1 MFREDNVEQAI
12 IEQLKELG
20 YEYQYAPDIERD
32 YKEAILKDVFYESLY
47 KINKGITEDIAD
59 EVYRKIRNFH
69 AVDLVE
75 ANYEFYHMLYA
86 GVEVPIEGD
95 KTFVAK
101 LIDRENIEHNL
112 FQVLNQYTVIEYK
125 EKRPD
130 VVVFING
137 IPLIVFEL
145 KNAINEDTTIENA
158 YNQIKNYQ
166 EDIKSLFYYN
176 AFSVISDGINARI
189 GTITADFNRFMT
201 WKSKDGEKP
210 EDNINQIDVLLN
222 GVFRKDRLIDIITN
236 FILFQNKEKGR
247 IKILAGYHQYFAVD
261 KSIKSTLKA
270 LDEHTGKAG
279 VVWHTQGSGKSFAM
293 VFYTGKIS
301 KIQSLN
307 NPTIVVLTDRNDL
320 DNQLYETFAN
330 TNREILP
337 QKTQH
342 AASRKKLKELLSV
355 NAGGIIFTTIQ
366 KFEEGDDIISDR
378 ENIIFIVDE
387 AHRSQY
393 STEKKFNRKTGEFQT
408 GYAKKMRDSLPK
420 ATFIAFTG
428 TPIEYADKNT
438 RILFGDYID
447 VYDMTQAVLDNA
459 TVPIYYENRVAK
471 LKLDENVLKEIDD
484 EYKYIIE
491 NDEADVETVTKSKEE
506 LAKLETVIGAQDRL
520 EMLSKD
526 IIEHYEQRED
536 ILNGKAMIVCMTRKI
551 AIDLYKEIIEKRP
564 EWKDKIKVVL
574 TDNND
579 DPTNWHEIVGNK
591 KYRDDLATEFK
602 DEKSK
607 LKIVIV
613 VDMWLTGF
621 DVPDLATMYID
632 KPMRGHNLMQA
643 IARVNRVYKDKEA
656 GLIVD
661 YIGIGADLRNALNEY
676 TNRDRDKVPDITAAY
691 VIVREKL
698 EVMRDFFYGFDYQGF
713 FSSSNQLRL
722 RTLADGINYVLSKD
736 EDEKKDFIAEATAL
750 SQAETLA
757 RSILDEQTKLEV
769 EFFKGVKV
777 GVNKITGK
785 GHLTTTEVNQRI
797 LNVLEQA
804 IQEDGIIDIFKAAD
818 RSNPEI
824 SILSEEYLE
833 SIKKSKNKNI
843 AAELLK
849 RLIDGNIRVF
859 KRTNL
864 VKAELFSQKMT
875 EIMKKYNNRLI
886 TSAEVIEELL
896 NLSKEVVD
904 AKNEGKE
911 KGLTD
916 DEYAFYDALV
926 KDPNVLKEMQ
936 DEVLIQLAHELT
948 ETVRKNR
955 TVDWDK
961 KESARAFMRRE
972 IKRLLRK
979 YHYPPTKA
987 DEAVQTVV
995 LQAELMGENIEVSK
1009 KRDDDTQTEHIN
1021 VKTTGF
1027 RNEEELYNLVNNN
1040 AEILKVAEEE
1050 EKYDPFESNKGK
1062 FKTES
1067 GRNIY
1072 YYGEEFGEM
1081 PVVNKK
1087 YEGINTLN
1095 DLFGILLKAWS
1106 KESAYPSA
1114 QEDPEYNKVNDP
1126 TYGQCAITATIVHD
1140 LFGGTIHRIRVN
1152 GGGTHYFNKING
1164 HYIDLTRDQF
1174 DIYNIPIN
1182 YEPNE
1187 TIDREYCNKNQD
1199 TLKRYNKLIENL
1211 ARIINL

>member
-1 MFREDNVEQAI
+1 MFKESNVEEAI
-12 IEQLKELG
+12 IEQLQELG
-20 YEYQYAPDIERD
+20 YGYQYGPDIERD
-32 YKEAILKDVFYESLY
+32 YKEPILKDMFYDSLY
-47 KINKGITEDIAD
+47 KINKDITKDIAD
-59 EVYRKIRNFH
+59 EVYRKVRNFRN
-69 AVDLVE
+69 VDLVE

-95 KTFVAK
+95 RTFVAR
-101 LIDRENIEHNL
+101 LIDRNNIENNV
-112 FQVLNQYTVIEYK
+112 FQVINQYTVIEYK

-166 EDIKSLFYYN
+166 EDIRNLFYYN
-176 AFSVISDGINARI
+176 AFSVISDGINAGI

-210 EDNINQIDVLLN
+210 EENINQIDVLLN
-222 GVFRKDRLIDIITN
+222 GVFRKNRLIDIISN
-236 FILFQNKEKGR
+236 FILFQNKEEGR
-247 IKILAGYHQYFAVD
+247 IKILAGYHQYFAVE

-270 LDEHTGKAG
+270 IEEHSGKAG

-293 VFYTGKIS
+293 VFYTGKML
-301 KIQSLN
+301 KIPNLN

-320 DNQLYETFAN
+320 DNQLYSTFAN

-337 QKTQH
+337 QEATQ
-342 AASRKKLKELLSV
+342 ALNRKNLKELLKV

-366 KFEEGDDIISDR
+366 KFEEGEDVISERD
-378 ENIIFIVDE
+378 NIIFIVDE

-393 STEKKFNRKTGEFQT
+393 SLEKKLNRKTGEFQV
-408 GYAKKMRDSLPK
+408 GYAKKMRDSLPN

-447 VYDMTQAVLDNA
+447 IYDMTQAVLDNA

-471 LKLDENVLKEIDD
+471 LKLDEEVLKEIDD
-484 EYKYIIE
+484 EYNYIVE
-491 NDEADVETVTKSKEE
+491 NDEADAETVNKSKEE
-506 LAKLETVIGAQDRL
+506 LAKLETVIGSQDRL
-520 EMLSKD
+520 DMLSKD
-526 IIEHYEQRED
+526 IIEHYEQRAD

-551 AIDLYKEIIEKRP
+551 AINLYKKILNKRP
-564 EWKDKIKVVL
+564 DWNNKIKVVL
-574 TDNND
+574 TDNNN
-579 DPTNWHEIVGNK
+579 DPTEWHEIVGNK
-591 KYRDDLATEFK
+591 KYRDDLAIEFK
-602 DEKSK
+602 NEDSE

-691 VIVREKL
+691 VIVKEKL
-698 EVMRDFFYGFDYQGF
+698 EIMRDFFYGFNYEPF

-722 RTLADGINYVLSKD
+722 KTLADGINYVLEKD
-736 EDEKKDFIAEATAL
+736 EEERKDFITEATAL

-757 RSILDEQTKLEV
+757 RTILDDQTKLEI

-777 GVNKITGK
+777 GINKITGT

-797 LNVLEQA
+797 LGVLEQA
-804 IQEDGIIDIFKAAD
+804 IQEDGIIDIFKAAEK
-818 RSNPEI
+818 SNPEI

-833 SIKKSKNKNI
+833 GIKKSKNKNI
-843 AAELLK
+843 AAALLK
-849 RLIDGNIRVF
+849 RLIDGNIKIF

-864 VKAELFSQKMT
+864 VKSELFSQKMA

-896 NLSKEVVD
+896 NLSKELVE

-911 KGLTD
+911 KGLTV

-926 KDPNVLKEMQ
+926 KDPNVLKEMK

-995 LQAELMGENIEVSK
+995 MQAELMGENYDIKSSENK
-1009 KRDDDTQTEHIN
+1009 NAN
-1021 VKTTGF
+1021 VKSSIQ
-1027 RNEEELYNLVNNN
+1027 YSVNNSEN
-1040 AEILKVAEEE
+1040 LGMVAEES
-1050 EKYDPFESNKGK
+1050 EKY
-1062 FKTES
+1062 
-1067 GRNIY
+1067 
-1072 YYGEEFGEM
+1072 
-1081 PVVNKK
+1081 K
-1087 YEGINTLN
+1087 YE
-1095 DLFGILLKAWS
+1095 
-1106 KESAYPSA
+1106 
-1114 QEDPEYNKVNDP
+1114 
-1126 TYGQCAITATIVHD
+1126 
-1140 LFGGTIHRIRVN
+1140 
-1152 GGGTHYFNKING
+1152 
-1164 HYIDLTRDQF
+1164 
-1174 DIYNIPIN
+1174 
-1182 YEPNE
+1182 
-1187 TIDREYCNKNQD
+1187 
-1199 TLKRYNKLIENL
+1199 
-1211 ARIINL
+1211 

>member
-101 LIDRENIEHNL
+101 LIDRENIENNL

-366 KFEEGDDIISDR
+366 KFEEDDDIISDR

-484 EYKYIIE
+484 EYNYIIE

-574 TDNND
+574 TDNNN
-579 DPTNWHEIVGNK
+579 DPTDWHEIVGNK

-757 RSILDEQTKLEV
+757 RSILDEQTKIEV
-769 EFFKGVKV
+769 EFFKGIKV

-818 RSNPEI
+818 RSNPKI

-864 VKAELFSQKMT
+864 VKAELFSQKMA

-1009 KRDDDTQTEHIN
+1009 KRDDDTQIEHTYI
-1021 VKTTGF
+1021 KTTGF
-1027 RNEEELYNLVNNN
+1027 RNEEELYNLANNN
-1040 AEILKVAEEE
+1040 ELLQVAEEE

-1081 PVVNKK
+1081 PVVNKI

-1095 DLFGILLKAWS
+1095 DLFGVLLKAWT

-1114 QEDPEYNKVNDP
+1114 QKDPEYNKSNDP
-1126 TYGQCAITATIVHD
+1126 TYGQCAITATLVYD
-1140 LFGGTIHRIRVN
+1140 MFGGTIHKIKVN

-1174 DIYNIPIN
+1174 DLYNIPVN

-1187 TIDREYCNKNQD
+1187 TIDREYCGKNAD
-1199 TLKRYNKLIENL
+1199 TLKRFELLKENIEKV
-1211 ARIINL
+1211 IK

>member
-1 MFREDNVEQAI
+1 MFKESNVEEAI
-12 IEQLKELG
+12 IEQLQELG
-20 YEYQYAPDIERD
+20 YEYQYGPEIERD
-32 YKEAILKDVFYESLY
+32 YKEPILKDVFYDSLY
-47 KINKGITEDIAD
+47 KINKDITEDIAD
-59 EVYRKIRNFH
+59 EVYRKVRNFRN
-69 AVDLVE
+69 VDLVE
-75 ANYEFYHMLYA
+75 ANYEFYHMLYS
-86 GVEVPIEGD
+86 GIEVPIEGD
-95 KTFVAK
+95 RTFVAR
-101 LIDRENIEHNL
+101 LIDRKNIENNL
-112 FQVLNQYTVIEYK
+112 FQVINQYTVIEYK

-166 EDIKSLFYYN
+166 EDIRNLFYYN

-210 EDNINQIDVLLN
+210 EENINQIDVLLN
-222 GVFRKDRLIDIITN
+222 GVFRKDRLIDIISN
-236 FILFQNKEKGR
+236 FILFQNKEEGR
-247 IKILAGYHQYFAVD
+247 IKILAGYHQYFAVE

-270 LDEHTGKAG
+270 IEEHSGKAG

-293 VFYTGKIS
+293 VFYTGKML
-301 KIQSLN
+301 KIPDLN

-320 DNQLYETFAN
+320 DNQLYNTFAN

-337 QKTQH
+337 QEATQ
-342 AASRKKLKELLSV
+342 ALNRKNLKELLKV

-366 KFEEGDDIISDR
+366 KFEEGEGVISERD
-378 ENIIFIVDE
+378 NIIFIVDE

-393 STEKKFNRKTGEFQT
+393 SLEKKLNRKTGEFQV
-408 GYAKKMRDSLPK
+408 GYAKKMRDSLPN

-447 VYDMTQAVLDNA
+447 IYDMTQAVLDNA

-471 LKLDENVLKEIDD
+471 LKLDEEVLKEIDN
-484 EYKYIIE
+484 EYNYIVE
-491 NDEADVETVTKSKEE
+491 NDEADADTVNKSKEE
-506 LAKLETVIGAQDRL
+506 LAKLETIIGSQDRL
-520 EMLSKD
+520 DILSKD
-526 IIEHYEQRED
+526 IIEHYEQRAD

-551 AIDLYKEIIEKRP
+551 AINLYKEILNKRP
-564 EWKDKIKVVL
+564 DWNNKIKVVL
-574 TDNND
+574 TDNNN
-579 DPTNWHEIVGNK
+579 DPTEWHEIVGNK
-591 KYRDDLATEFK
+591 KYRDDLAIEFK
-602 DEKSK
+602 NEDSE

-691 VIVREKL
+691 VIVKEKL
-698 EVMRDFFYGFDYQGF
+698 EIMRDFFYGFNYEPF

-722 RTLADGINYVLSKD
+722 KTLADGINYVLEKD
-736 EDEKKDFIAEATAL
+736 EEERKDFITEATAL

-757 RSILDEQTKLEV
+757 RTILDDQTKLEI

-777 GVNKITGK
+777 GINKITGT

-797 LNVLEQA
+797 LGVLEQA
-804 IQEDGIIDIFKAAD
+804 IQEDGIIDIFKAAEK
-818 RSNPEI
+818 SNPEI

-833 SIKKSKNKNI
+833 GIKKSKNKNI
-843 AAELLK
+843 AAALLK
-849 RLIDGNIRVF
+849 RLIDGNIKIF

-864 VKAELFSQKMT
+864 VKSELFSQKMA

-896 NLSKEVVD
+896 NLSKELVE

-926 KDPNVLKEMQ
+926 KDPNVLKEMK

-995 LQAELMGENIEVSK
+995 MQAELMGENYDIKSSENK
-1009 KRDDDTQTEHIN
+1009 NAN
-1021 VKTTGF
+1021 VKSSIQ
-1027 RNEEELYNLVNNN
+1027 YSVNNSEN
-1040 AEILKVAEEE
+1040 LGMVAEES
-1050 EKYDPFESNKGK
+1050 EKY
-1062 FKTES
+1062 
-1067 GRNIY
+1067 
-1072 YYGEEFGEM
+1072 
-1081 PVVNKK
+1081 K
-1087 YEGINTLN
+1087 YE
-1095 DLFGILLKAWS
+1095 
-1106 KESAYPSA
+1106 
-1114 QEDPEYNKVNDP
+1114 
-1126 TYGQCAITATIVHD
+1126 
-1140 LFGGTIHRIRVN
+1140 
-1152 GGGTHYFNKING
+1152 
-1164 HYIDLTRDQF
+1164 
-1174 DIYNIPIN
+1174 
-1182 YEPNE
+1182 
-1187 TIDREYCNKNQD
+1187 
-1199 TLKRYNKLIENL
+1199 
-1211 ARIINL
+1211 

>member
-1 MFREDNVEQAI
+1 MFKESNVEEAI
-12 IEQLKELG
+12 IEQLQELG
-20 YEYQYAPDIERD
+20 YEYQYGPEIERD
-32 YKEAILKDVFYESLY
+32 YKEPILKDVFYDSLY
-47 KINKGITEDIAD
+47 KINKDITEDIAD
-59 EVYRKIRNFH
+59 EVYRKVRNFRN
-69 AVDLVE
+69 VDLVE
-75 ANYEFYHMLYA
+75 ANYEFYHMLYS
-86 GVEVPIEGD
+86 GIEVPIEGD
-95 KTFVAK
+95 RTFVAR
-101 LIDRENIEHNL
+101 LIDRNIIENNA
-112 FQVLNQYTVIEYK
+112 FQVINQYTVIEYK

-166 EDIKSLFYYN
+166 EDIRNLFYYN

-210 EDNINQIDVLLN
+210 EENINQIDVLLN
-222 GVFRKDRLIDIITN
+222 GVFRKDRLIDIISN
-236 FILFQNKEKGR
+236 FILFQNKEEGR
-247 IKILAGYHQYFAVD
+247 IKILAGYHQYFAVE

-270 LDEHTGKAG
+270 IEEHSGKAG

-293 VFYTGKIS
+293 VFYTGKML
-301 KIQSLN
+301 KIPDLN

-320 DNQLYETFAN
+320 DNQLYNTFAN

-337 QKTQH
+337 QEATQ
-342 AASRKKLKELLSV
+342 ALNRKNLKELLKV

-366 KFEEGDDIISDR
+366 KFEEGEDVISERD
-378 ENIIFIVDE
+378 NIIFIVDE

-393 STEKKFNRKTGEFQT
+393 SLEKKLNRKTGEFQV
-408 GYAKKMRDSLPK
+408 GYAKKMRDSLPN

-447 VYDMTQAVLDNA
+447 IYDMTQAVLDNA

-471 LKLDENVLKEIDD
+471 LKLDEEVLKEIDN
-484 EYKYIIE
+484 EYNYIVE
-491 NDEADVETVTKSKEE
+491 NDEADADTVNKSKEE
-506 LAKLETVIGAQDRL
+506 LAKLETIIGSQDRL
-520 EMLSKD
+520 DILSKD
-526 IIEHYEQRED
+526 IIEHYEQRAD

-551 AIDLYKEIIEKRP
+551 AINLYKEILNKRP
-564 EWKDKIKVVL
+564 DWNNKIKVVL
-574 TDNND
+574 TDNNN
-579 DPTNWHEIVGNK
+579 DPTEWHEIVGNK
-591 KYRDDLATEFK
+591 KYRDDLAIEFK
-602 DEKSK
+602 NEDSE

-691 VIVREKL
+691 VIVKEKL
-698 EVMRDFFYGFDYQGF
+698 EIMRDFFYGFNYEPF

-722 RTLADGINYVLSKD
+722 KTLADGINYVLEKD
-736 EDEKKDFIAEATAL
+736 EEERKDFITEATAL

-757 RSILDEQTKLEV
+757 RTILDDQTKLEI

-777 GVNKITGK
+777 GINKITGT

-797 LNVLEQA
+797 LGVLEQA
-804 IQEDGIIDIFKAAD
+804 IQEDGIIDIFKAAEK
-818 RSNPEI
+818 SNPEI

-833 SIKKSKNKNI
+833 GIKKSKNKNI
-843 AAELLK
+843 AAALLK
-849 RLIDGNIRVF
+849 RLIDGNIKIF

-864 VKAELFSQKMT
+864 VKSELFSQKMA

-896 NLSKEVVD
+896 NLSKELVE

-926 KDPNVLKEMQ
+926 KDPNVLKEMK

-995 LQAELMGENIEVSK
+995 MQAELMGENYDIKSSENK
-1009 KRDDDTQTEHIN
+1009 NAN
-1021 VKTTGF
+1021 VKSSIQ
-1027 RNEEELYNLVNNN
+1027 YSVNNSEN
-1040 AEILKVAEEE
+1040 LGMVAEES
-1050 EKYDPFESNKGK
+1050 EKY
-1062 FKTES
+1062 
-1067 GRNIY
+1067 
-1072 YYGEEFGEM
+1072 
-1081 PVVNKK
+1081 K
-1087 YEGINTLN
+1087 YE
-1095 DLFGILLKAWS
+1095 
-1106 KESAYPSA
+1106 
-1114 QEDPEYNKVNDP
+1114 
-1126 TYGQCAITATIVHD
+1126 
-1140 LFGGTIHRIRVN
+1140 
-1152 GGGTHYFNKING
+1152 
-1164 HYIDLTRDQF
+1164 
-1174 DIYNIPIN
+1174 
-1182 YEPNE
+1182 
-1187 TIDREYCNKNQD
+1187 
-1199 TLKRYNKLIENL
+1199 
-1211 ARIINL
+1211 

>member
-1 MFREDNVEQAI
+1 MFKESNVEEAI
-12 IEQLKELG
+12 IEQLQELG
-20 YEYQYAPDIERD
+20 YGYQYGPDIERD
-32 YKEAILKDVFYESLY
+32 YKEPILKEVFYDSLY
-47 KINKGITEDIAD
+47 KINKDITEDIAD
-59 EVYRKIRNFH
+59 EVYRKVRNFRN
-69 AVDLVE
+69 VDLVE

-95 KTFVAK
+95 RTFVAR
-101 LIDRENIEHNL
+101 LVDRNNIENNV
-112 FQVLNQYTVIEYK
+112 FQVINQYTVIEYK

-166 EDIKSLFYYN
+166 EDIRNLFYYN

-210 EDNINQIDVLLN
+210 EENINQIDVLLN
-222 GVFRKDRLIDIITN
+222 GVFRKDRLIDIISN
-236 FILFQNKEKGR
+236 FILFQNKEEGR
-247 IKILAGYHQYFAVD
+247 IKILAGYHQYFAVE

-270 LDEHTGKAG
+270 IEEHSGKAG

-293 VFYTGKIS
+293 VFYTGKIL
-301 KIQSLN
+301 KIPDLN

-320 DNQLYETFAN
+320 DNQLYNTFAN

-337 QKTQH
+337 QEATQ
-342 AASRKKLKELLSV
+342 ALNRKNLKELLNV

-366 KFEEGDDIISDR
+366 KFEEGEDIISERD
-378 ENIIFIVDE
+378 NIIFIVDE

-393 STEKKFNRKTGEFQT
+393 SLEKKLNRKTGELQI
-408 GYAKKMRDSLPK
+408 GYAKKMRDSLPN

-447 VYDMTQAVLDNA
+447 IYDMTQAVLDNA

-471 LKLDENVLKEIDD
+471 LKLDEEVLKEIDD
-484 EYKYIIE
+484 EYNYIVE
-491 NDEADVETVTKSKEE
+491 NDEADTDTVNKSKEE
-506 LAKLETVIGAQDRL
+506 LAKLETVIGSQDRL
-520 EMLSKD
+520 DMLSKD
-526 IIEHYEQRED
+526 IIEHYEQRAD

-551 AIDLYKEIIEKRP
+551 AINLYKEILNKRP
-564 EWKDKIKVVL
+564 DWNNKIKVVL
-574 TDNND
+574 TDNNN
-579 DPTNWHEIVGNK
+579 DPTEWHEIVGNK
-591 KYRDDLATEFK
+591 KYREDLAIEFK
-602 DEKSK
+602 NEDSE

-621 DVPDLATMYID
+621 DVPELATMYID

-676 TNRDRDKVPDITAAY
+676 TNRDRDKVPDITVAY
-691 VIVREKL
+691 VIVKEKL
-698 EVMRDFFYGFDYQGF
+698 EIMRDFFYGFNYEPF

-722 RTLADGINYVLSKD
+722 KTLADGINYVLEKD
-736 EDEKKDFIAEATAL
+736 EEERKDFITEATAL

-757 RSILDEQTKLEV
+757 RTILDDQTKLEI

-777 GVNKITGK
+777 GINKITGT

-797 LNVLEQA
+797 LGVLEQA
-804 IQEDGIIDIFKAAD
+804 IQEDGIIDIFKAAEK
-818 RSNPEI
+818 SNPEI

-833 SIKKSKNKNI
+833 GIKKSKNKNI
-843 AAELLK
+843 AAALLK
-849 RLIDGNIRVF
+849 RLIDGNIKIF

-864 VKAELFSQKMT
+864 VKSELFSQKMA

-886 TSAEVIEELL
+886 TSVEVIEELL
-896 NLSKEVVD
+896 NLSKELVK

-926 KDPNVLKEMQ
+926 KDPNVLKEMK

-955 TVDWDK
+955 TIDWDK

-995 LQAELMGENIEVSK
+995 MQAELMGENYDIKSSGN
-1009 KRDDDTQTEHIN
+1009 IN
-1021 VKTTGF
+1021 VDVKPSI
-1027 RNEEELYNLVNNN
+1027 RYSDNNTEKLGM
-1040 AEILKVAEEE
+1040 AAEES
-1050 EKYDPFESNKGK
+1050 EKY
-1062 FKTES
+1062 
-1067 GRNIY
+1067 
-1072 YYGEEFGEM
+1072 
-1081 PVVNKK
+1081 K
-1087 YEGINTLN
+1087 YE
-1095 DLFGILLKAWS
+1095 
-1106 KESAYPSA
+1106 
-1114 QEDPEYNKVNDP
+1114 
-1126 TYGQCAITATIVHD
+1126 
-1140 LFGGTIHRIRVN
+1140 
-1152 GGGTHYFNKING
+1152 
-1164 HYIDLTRDQF
+1164 
-1174 DIYNIPIN
+1174 
-1182 YEPNE
+1182 
-1187 TIDREYCNKNQD
+1187 
-1199 TLKRYNKLIENL
+1199 
-1211 ARIINL
+1211 

>member
-1 MFREDNVEQAI
+1 MFKESNVEEAI
-12 IEQLKELG
+12 IEQLQELG
-20 YEYQYAPDIERD
+20 YEYQYGPEIERD
-32 YKEAILKDVFYESLY
+32 YKEPILKDVFYDSLY
-47 KINKGITEDIAD
+47 KINKDITEDIAD
-59 EVYRKIRNFH
+59 EVYRKVRNFRN
-69 AVDLVE
+69 VDLVE

-95 KTFVAK
+95 RTFVAR
-101 LIDRENIEHNL
+101 LIDRNNIENNL
-112 FQVLNQYTVIEYK
+112 FQVINQYTVIEYK

-166 EDIKSLFYYN
+166 EDIRNLFYYN

-210 EDNINQIDVLLN
+210 EENINQIDVLLN
-222 GVFRKDRLIDIITN
+222 GVFRKDRLIDIISN
-236 FILFQNKEKGR
+236 FILFQNKEEGR
-247 IKILAGYHQYFAVD
+247 IKILAGYHQYFAVE

-270 LDEHTGKAG
+270 IEEHSGKAG

-293 VFYTGKIS
+293 VFYTGKML
-301 KIQSLN
+301 KIPDLN

-320 DNQLYETFAN
+320 DNQLYNTFAN

-337 QKTQH
+337 QEATQ
-342 AASRKKLKELLSV
+342 ALNRKNLKELLKV

-366 KFEEGDDIISDR
+366 KFEEGEDVISERD
-378 ENIIFIVDE
+378 NIIFIVDE

-393 STEKKFNRKTGEFQT
+393 SLEKKLNRKTGEFQV
-408 GYAKKMRDSLPK
+408 GYAKKMRDSLPN

-447 VYDMTQAVLDNA
+447 IYDMTQAVLDNA

-471 LKLDENVLKEIDD
+471 LKLDEEVLKEIDN
-484 EYKYIIE
+484 EYNYIVE
-491 NDEADVETVTKSKEE
+491 NDEADADTVNKSKEE
-506 LAKLETVIGAQDRL
+506 LAKLETVIGSQDRL
-520 EMLSKD
+520 DMLSKD
-526 IIEHYEQRED
+526 IIEHYEQRAD

-551 AIDLYKEIIEKRP
+551 AINLYKEILNKRP
-564 EWKDKIKVVL
+564 DWNNKIKVVL
-574 TDNND
+574 TDNNN
-579 DPTNWHEIVGNK
+579 DPTEWHEIVGNK
-591 KYRDDLATEFK
+591 KYRDDLAIEFK
-602 DEKSK
+602 NEDSE

-691 VIVREKL
+691 VIVKEKL
-698 EVMRDFFYGFDYQGF
+698 EIMRDFFYGFNYEPF

-722 RTLADGINYVLSKD
+722 KTLADGINYVLEKD
-736 EDEKKDFIAEATAL
+736 EEERKDFITEATAL

-757 RSILDEQTKLEV
+757 RTILDDQTKLEI

-777 GVNKITGK
+777 GINKITGT

-797 LNVLEQA
+797 LGVLEQA
-804 IQEDGIIDIFKAAD
+804 IQEDGIIDIFKAAEK
-818 RSNPEI
+818 SNPEI

-833 SIKKSKNKNI
+833 GIKKSKNKNI
-843 AAELLK
+843 AAALLK
-849 RLIDGNIRVF
+849 RLIDGNIKIF

-864 VKAELFSQKMT
+864 VKSELFSQKMA

-896 NLSKEVVD
+896 NLSKELVE

-926 KDPNVLKEMQ
+926 KDPNVLKEMK

-995 LQAELMGENIEVSK
+995 MQAELMGENYDIKSSENK
-1009 KRDDDTQTEHIN
+1009 NAN
-1021 VKTTGF
+1021 VKSSIQ
-1027 RNEEELYNLVNNN
+1027 YSVNNSEN
-1040 AEILKVAEEE
+1040 LGMVAEES
-1050 EKYDPFESNKGK
+1050 EKY
-1062 FKTES
+1062 
-1067 GRNIY
+1067 
-1072 YYGEEFGEM
+1072 
-1081 PVVNKK
+1081 K
-1087 YEGINTLN
+1087 YE
-1095 DLFGILLKAWS
+1095 
-1106 KESAYPSA
+1106 
-1114 QEDPEYNKVNDP
+1114 
-1126 TYGQCAITATIVHD
+1126 
-1140 LFGGTIHRIRVN
+1140 
-1152 GGGTHYFNKING
+1152 
-1164 HYIDLTRDQF
+1164 
-1174 DIYNIPIN
+1174 
-1182 YEPNE
+1182 
-1187 TIDREYCNKNQD
+1187 
-1199 TLKRYNKLIENL
+1199 
-1211 ARIINL
+1211 

>member
-1 MFREDNVEQAI
+1 MFYD
-12 IEQLKELG
+12 
-20 YEYQYAPDIERD
+20 
-32 YKEAILKDVFYESLY
+32 SLY
-47 KINKGITEDIAD
+47 KINKDITEDIAD
-59 EVYRKIRNFH
+59 EVYRKVRNFRN
-69 AVDLVE
+69 VDLVE
-75 ANYEFYHMLYA
+75 ANYEFYHMLYS
-86 GVEVPIEGD
+86 GIEVPIEGD
-95 KTFVAK
+95 RTFVAR
-101 LIDRENIEHNL
+101 LIDRKNIENNL
-112 FQVLNQYTVIEYK
+112 FQVINQYTVIEYK

-166 EDIKSLFYYN
+166 EDIRNLFYYN

-210 EDNINQIDVLLN
+210 EENINQIDVLLN
-222 GVFRKDRLIDIITN
+222 GVFRKDRLIDIISN
-236 FILFQNKEKGR
+236 FILFRNKEEGR
-247 IKILAGYHQYFAVD
+247 IKILAGYHQYFAVE

-270 LDEHTGKAG
+270 IEEHSGKAG

-293 VFYTGKIS
+293 VFYTGKML
-301 KIQSLN
+301 KIPDLN
-307 NPTIVVLTDRNDL
+307 NPTILFLTERNDI
-320 DNQLYETFAN
+320 DNQLYNNFEN

-337 QKTQH
+337 QEATQ
-342 AASRKKLKELLSV
+342 ALNRKNLKELLKV

-366 KFEEGDDIISDR
+366 KFEEGEDVISERD
-378 ENIIFIVDE
+378 NIIFIVDE

-393 STEKKFNRKTGEFQT
+393 SLEKKLNRKTGEFQV
-408 GYAKKMRDSLPK
+408 GYAKKMRDSLPN

-447 VYDMTQAVLDNA
+447 IYDMTQAVLDNA

-471 LKLDENVLKEIDD
+471 LKLDEEVLKEIDD
-484 EYKYIIE
+484 EYNYIVE
-491 NDEADVETVTKSKEE
+491 NDEADAETVNKSKEE
-506 LAKLETVIGAQDRL
+506 LAKLETVIGSQDRL
-520 EMLSKD
+520 DMLSKD
-526 IIEHYEQRED
+526 IIEHYEQRAD

-551 AIDLYKEIIEKRP
+551 AINLYKEILNKRP
-564 EWKDKIKVVL
+564 DWNNKIKVVL
-574 TDNND
+574 TDNNN
-579 DPTNWHEIVGNK
+579 DPTEWHEIVGNK
-591 KYRDDLATEFK
+591 KYRDDLAIEFK
-602 DEKSK
+602 NEDSE

-691 VIVREKL
+691 VIVKEKL
-698 EVMRDFFYGFDYQGF
+698 EIMRDFFYGFNYEPF

-722 RTLADGINYVLSKD
+722 KTLADGINYVLEKD
-736 EDEKKDFIAEATAL
+736 EEERKDFITEATAL

-757 RSILDEQTKLEV
+757 RTILDDQTKLEI

-777 GVNKITGK
+777 GINKITGT

-797 LNVLEQA
+797 LGVLEQA
-804 IQEDGIIDIFKAAD
+804 IQEDGIIDIFKAAEK
-818 RSNPEI
+818 SNPEI

-833 SIKKSKNKNI
+833 GIKKSKNKNI
-843 AAELLK
+843 AATLLK
-849 RLIDGNIRVF
+849 RLIDGNIKIF

-864 VKAELFSQKMT
+864 VKSELFSQKMA

-896 NLSKEVVD
+896 NLSKELVE

-926 KDPNVLKEMQ
+926 KDPNVLKEMK

-995 LQAELMGENIEVSK
+995 MQAELMGENYDIKSSENK
-1009 KRDDDTQTEHIN
+1009 NAN
-1021 VKTTGF
+1021 VKSSIQ
-1027 RNEEELYNLVNNN
+1027 YSVNNSEN
-1040 AEILKVAEEE
+1040 LGMVAEES
-1050 EKYDPFESNKGK
+1050 EKY
-1062 FKTES
+1062 
-1067 GRNIY
+1067 
-1072 YYGEEFGEM
+1072 
-1081 PVVNKK
+1081 K
-1087 YEGINTLN
+1087 YE
-1095 DLFGILLKAWS
+1095 
-1106 KESAYPSA
+1106 
-1114 QEDPEYNKVNDP
+1114 
-1126 TYGQCAITATIVHD
+1126 
-1140 LFGGTIHRIRVN
+1140 
-1152 GGGTHYFNKING
+1152 
-1164 HYIDLTRDQF
+1164 
-1174 DIYNIPIN
+1174 
-1182 YEPNE
+1182 
-1187 TIDREYCNKNQD
+1187 
-1199 TLKRYNKLIENL
+1199 
-1211 ARIINL
+1211 

>member
-1 MFREDNVEQAI
+1 MFKESNVEEAV
-12 IEQLKELG
+12 IEQLQELG
-20 YEYQYAPDIERD
+20 YEYQYGPDIERD
-32 YKEAILKDVFYESLY
+32 YKEPILKDVFYDSLY
-47 KINKGITEDIAD
+47 KINKDITEDIAD
-59 EVYRKIRNFH
+59 EVYRKVRNFRN
-69 AVDLVE
+69 VDLVE
-75 ANYEFYHMLYA
+75 ANYEFYHMLYS
-86 GVEVPIEGD
+86 GIEVPIEGD
-95 KTFVAK
+95 RTFVAR
-101 LIDRENIEHNL
+101 LIDRNNIENNL
-112 FQVLNQYTVIEYK
+112 FQVINQYTVIEYK

-166 EDIKSLFYYN
+166 EDIRNLFYYN

-210 EDNINQIDVLLN
+210 EENINQIDVLLN
-222 GVFRKDRLIDIITN
+222 GVFRKDRLIDIISN
-236 FILFQNKEKGR
+236 FILFQNKEEGR
-247 IKILAGYHQYFAVD
+247 IKILAGYHQYFAVE

-270 LDEHTGKAG
+270 IEEHSGKAG

-293 VFYTGKIS
+293 VFYTGKML
-301 KIQSLN
+301 KIPDLN

-320 DNQLYETFAN
+320 DNQLYNTFAN

-337 QKTQH
+337 QEATQ
-342 AASRKKLKELLSV
+342 ALNRKNLKELLKV

-366 KFEEGDDIISDR
+366 KFEEGEDVISERD
-378 ENIIFIVDE
+378 NIIFIVDE

-393 STEKKFNRKTGEFQT
+393 SLEKKLNRKTGEFQV
-408 GYAKKMRDSLPK
+408 GYAKKMRDSLPN

-447 VYDMTQAVLDNA
+447 IYDMTQAVLDNA

-471 LKLDENVLKEIDD
+471 LKLDEEVLKEIDN
-484 EYKYIIE
+484 EYNYIVE
-491 NDEADVETVTKSKEE
+491 NDEADADTVNKSKEE
-506 LAKLETVIGAQDRL
+506 LAKLETIIGSQDRL
-520 EMLSKD
+520 DILSKD
-526 IIEHYEQRED
+526 IIEHYEQRAD

-551 AIDLYKEIIEKRP
+551 AINLYKEILNKRP
-564 EWKDKIKVVL
+564 DWNNKIKVVL
-574 TDNND
+574 TDNNN
-579 DPTNWHEIVGNK
+579 DPTEWHEIVGNK
-591 KYRDDLATEFK
+591 KYRDDLAIEFK
-602 DEKSK
+602 NEDSE

-691 VIVREKL
+691 VIVKEKL
-698 EVMRDFFYGFDYQGF
+698 EIMRDFFYGFNYEPF

-722 RTLADGINYVLSKD
+722 KTLADGINYVLEKD
-736 EDEKKDFIAEATAL
+736 EEERKDFITEATAL

-757 RSILDEQTKLEV
+757 RTILDDQTKLEI

-777 GVNKITGK
+777 GINKITGT

-797 LNVLEQA
+797 LGVLEQA
-804 IQEDGIIDIFKAAD
+804 IQEDGIIDIFKAAEK
-818 RSNPEI
+818 SNPEI

-833 SIKKSKNKNI
+833 GIKKSKNKNI
-843 AAELLK
+843 AAALLK
-849 RLIDGNIRVF
+849 RLIDGNIKIF

-864 VKAELFSQKMT
+864 VKSELFSQKMA

-896 NLSKEVVD
+896 NLSKELVE

-926 KDPNVLKEMQ
+926 KDPNVLKEMK

-995 LQAELMGENIEVSK
+995 MQAELMGENYDIKSSEN
-1009 KRDDDTQTEHIN
+1009 IN
-1021 VKTTGF
+1021 VEVKPSIQ
-1027 RNEEELYNLVNNN
+1027 YSDNNT
-1040 AEILKVAEEE
+1040 EKLGMVAEES
-1050 EKYDPFESNKGK
+1050 EKY
-1062 FKTES
+1062 
-1067 GRNIY
+1067 
-1072 YYGEEFGEM
+1072 
-1081 PVVNKK
+1081 K
-1087 YEGINTLN
+1087 YE
-1095 DLFGILLKAWS
+1095 
-1106 KESAYPSA
+1106 
-1114 QEDPEYNKVNDP
+1114 
-1126 TYGQCAITATIVHD
+1126 
-1140 LFGGTIHRIRVN
+1140 
-1152 GGGTHYFNKING
+1152 
-1164 HYIDLTRDQF
+1164 
-1174 DIYNIPIN
+1174 
-1182 YEPNE
+1182 
-1187 TIDREYCNKNQD
+1187 
-1199 TLKRYNKLIENL
+1199 
-1211 ARIINL
+1211 

>member
-1 MFREDNVEQAI
+1 MFKESNVEEAV
-12 IEQLKELG
+12 IEQLQELG
-20 YEYQYAPDIERD
+20 YEYKYGPDIERD
-32 YKEAILKDVFYESLY
+32 YKEPILKDVFYDSLY
-47 KINKGITEDIAD
+47 KINKDITEDIAD
-59 EVYRKIRNFH
+59 EVYRKVRNFRN
-69 AVDLVE
+69 VDLVE

-95 KTFVAK
+95 RTFVAR
-101 LIDRENIEHNL
+101 LIDRNNIENNL
-112 FQVLNQYTVIEYK
+112 FQVINQYTVIEYK

-145 KNAINEDTTIENA
+145 KNAIKEDTTIENA

-166 EDIKSLFYYN
+166 EDIRNLFYYN

-210 EDNINQIDVLLN
+210 EENINQIDVLLN
-222 GVFRKDRLIDIITN
+222 GVFKKDRLIDIISN
-236 FILFQNKEKGR
+236 FILFQNKEEGR
-247 IKILAGYHQYFAVD
+247 IKILAGYHQYFAVE

-270 LDEHTGKAG
+270 IEEHSGKAG

-293 VFYTGKIS
+293 VFYTGKML
-301 KIQSLN
+301 KIPDLN

-320 DNQLYETFAN
+320 DNQLYNTFAN

-337 QKTQH
+337 QEATQ
-342 AASRKKLKELLSV
+342 ALNRKNLKELLKV

-366 KFEEGDDIISDR
+366 KFEEDDDVISERD
-378 ENIIFIVDE
+378 NIIFIVDE

-393 STEKKFNRKTGEFQT
+393 SLEKKLNRKTGEFQV
-408 GYAKKMRDSLPK
+408 GYAKKMRDSLPN

-447 VYDMTQAVLDNA
+447 IYDMTQAVLDNA

-471 LKLDENVLKEIDD
+471 LKLDEEVLKEIDD
-484 EYKYIIE
+484 EYNYIVE
-491 NDEADVETVTKSKEE
+491 NDEADADTVNKSKEE
-506 LAKLETVIGAQDRL
+506 LAKLETVIGSQDRL
-520 EMLSKD
+520 DMLSKD
-526 IIEHYEQRED
+526 IIEHYEQRAD

-551 AIDLYKEIIEKRP
+551 AINLYKEILNKRP
-564 EWKDKIKVVL
+564 DWNNKIKVVL
-574 TDNND
+574 TDNNN
-579 DPTNWHEIVGNK
+579 DPTEWHEIVGNK
-591 KYRDDLATEFK
+591 KYRDDLAIEFK
-602 DEKSK
+602 NEDSE

-621 DVPDLATMYID
+621 DIPDLATMYID

-691 VIVREKL
+691 VIVKEKL
-698 EVMRDFFYGFDYQGF
+698 EIMRDFFYGFNYEPF

-722 RTLADGINYVLSKD
+722 KTLADGINYVLEKD
-736 EDEKKDFIAEATAL
+736 EEERKDFITEATAL

-757 RSILDEQTKLEV
+757 RTILDDQTKLEI

-777 GVNKITGK
+777 GINKITGT

-797 LNVLEQA
+797 LGVLEQA
-804 IQEDGIIDIFKAAD
+804 IQEDGIIDIFKAAEK
-818 RSNPEI
+818 SNPEI

-843 AAELLK
+843 AAALLK
-849 RLIDGNIRVF
+849 RLIDGNIKVF

-864 VKAELFSQKMT
+864 VKSELFSQKMA

-896 NLSKEVVD
+896 NLSKELVE

-926 KDPNVLKEMQ
+926 KDPNVLKEMK

-995 LQAELMGENIEVSK
+995 MQAELMGENYDIKSSEN
-1009 KRDDDTQTEHIN
+1009 IN
-1021 VKTTGF
+1021 VNVKPSIQ
-1027 RNEEELYNLVNNN
+1027 YSDNNT
-1040 AEILKVAEEE
+1040 EKLGMVAEES
-1050 EKYDPFESNKGK
+1050 EKY
-1062 FKTES
+1062 
-1067 GRNIY
+1067 
-1072 YYGEEFGEM
+1072 
-1081 PVVNKK
+1081 K
-1087 YEGINTLN
+1087 YE
-1095 DLFGILLKAWS
+1095 
-1106 KESAYPSA
+1106 
-1114 QEDPEYNKVNDP
+1114 
-1126 TYGQCAITATIVHD
+1126 
-1140 LFGGTIHRIRVN
+1140 
-1152 GGGTHYFNKING
+1152 
-1164 HYIDLTRDQF
+1164 
-1174 DIYNIPIN
+1174 
-1182 YEPNE
+1182 
-1187 TIDREYCNKNQD
+1187 
-1199 TLKRYNKLIENL
+1199 
-1211 ARIINL
+1211 

>member
-1 MFREDNVEQAI
+1 MFKESNVEEAI
-12 IEQLKELG
+12 IEQLQELG
-20 YEYQYAPDIERD
+20 YEYQYGPEIERD
-32 YKEAILKDVFYESLY
+32 YKEPILKDVFYDSLY
-47 KINKGITEDIAD
+47 KINKDITEDIAD
-59 EVYRKIRNFH
+59 EVYRKVRNFRN
-69 AVDLVE
+69 VDLVE

-86 GVEVPIEGD
+86 GIEVPIEGD
-95 KTFVAK
+95 RTFVAR
-101 LIDRENIEHNL
+101 LIDRKNIENNL
-112 FQVLNQYTVIEYK
+112 FQVINQYTVIEYK

-166 EDIKSLFYYN
+166 EDIRNLFYYN

-210 EDNINQIDVLLN
+210 EENINQIDVLLN
-222 GVFRKDRLIDIITN
+222 GVFRKDRLIDIISN
-236 FILFQNKEKGR
+236 FILFQNKEEGR
-247 IKILAGYHQYFAVD
+247 IKILAGYHQYFAVE

-270 LDEHTGKAG
+270 IEEHSGKAG

-293 VFYTGKIS
+293 VFYTGKML
-301 KIQSLN
+301 KIPDLN

-320 DNQLYETFAN
+320 DNQLYNTFAN

-337 QKTQH
+337 QEATQ
-342 AASRKKLKELLSV
+342 ALNRKNLKELLKV

-366 KFEEGDDIISDR
+366 KFEEGEDVISERD
-378 ENIIFIVDE
+378 NIIFIVDE

-393 STEKKFNRKTGEFQT
+393 SLEKKLNRKTGEFQV
-408 GYAKKMRDSLPK
+408 GYAKKMRDSLPN

-447 VYDMTQAVLDNA
+447 IYDMTQAVLDNA

-471 LKLDENVLKEIDD
+471 LKLDEEVLKEIDD
-484 EYKYIIE
+484 EYNYIVE
-491 NDEADVETVTKSKEE
+491 NDEADAETVNKSKEE
-506 LAKLETVIGAQDRL
+506 LAKLETVIGSQDRL
-520 EMLSKD
+520 DILSKD
-526 IIEHYEQRED
+526 IIEHYEQRAD

-551 AIDLYKEIIEKRP
+551 AINLYKEILNKRP
-564 EWKDKIKVVL
+564 DWNNKIKVVL
-574 TDNND
+574 TDNNN
-579 DPTNWHEIVGNK
+579 DPTEWHEIVGNK
-591 KYRDDLATEFK
+591 KYRDDLAIEFK
-602 DEKSK
+602 NEDSE

-691 VIVREKL
+691 VIVKEKL
-698 EVMRDFFYGFDYQGF
+698 EIMRDFFYGFNYEPF

-722 RTLADGINYVLSKD
+722 KTLADGINYVLEKD
-736 EDEKKDFIAEATAL
+736 EEERKDFITEATAL

-757 RSILDEQTKLEV
+757 RTILDDQTKLEI

-777 GVNKITGK
+777 GINKITGT

-797 LNVLEQA
+797 LGVLEQA
-804 IQEDGIIDIFKAAD
+804 IQEDGIIDIFKAAEK
-818 RSNPEI
+818 SNPEI

-833 SIKKSKNKNI
+833 GIKKSKNKNI
-843 AAELLK
+843 AAALLK
-849 RLIDGNIRVF
+849 RLIDGNIKIF

-864 VKAELFSQKMT
+864 VKSELFSQKMA

-896 NLSKEVVD
+896 NLSKELVE

-926 KDPNVLKEMQ
+926 KDPNVLKEMK

-995 LQAELMGENIEVSK
+995 MQAELMGENYDIKSSENK
-1009 KRDDDTQTEHIN
+1009 NAN
-1021 VKTTGF
+1021 VKSSIQ
-1027 RNEEELYNLVNNN
+1027 YSVNNSEN
-1040 AEILKVAEEE
+1040 LGMVAEES
-1050 EKYDPFESNKGK
+1050 EKY
-1062 FKTES
+1062 
-1067 GRNIY
+1067 
-1072 YYGEEFGEM
+1072 
-1081 PVVNKK
+1081 K
-1087 YEGINTLN
+1087 YE
-1095 DLFGILLKAWS
+1095 
-1106 KESAYPSA
+1106 
-1114 QEDPEYNKVNDP
+1114 
-1126 TYGQCAITATIVHD
+1126 
-1140 LFGGTIHRIRVN
+1140 
-1152 GGGTHYFNKING
+1152 
-1164 HYIDLTRDQF
+1164 
-1174 DIYNIPIN
+1174 
-1182 YEPNE
+1182 
-1187 TIDREYCNKNQD
+1187 
-1199 TLKRYNKLIENL
+1199 
-1211 ARIINL
+1211 

>member
-1 MFREDNVEQAI
+1 MFKESNVEEAI
-12 IEQLKELG
+12 IEQLQELG
-20 YEYQYAPDIERD
+20 YEYQYGPEIERD
-32 YKEAILKDVFYESLY
+32 YKEPILKDVFYDSLY
-47 KINKGITEDIAD
+47 KINKDITEDIAD
-59 EVYRKIRNFH
+59 EVYRKVRNFRN
-69 AVDLVE
+69 VDLVE
-75 ANYEFYHMLYA
+75 ANYEFYHMLYS
-86 GVEVPIEGD
+86 GIEVPIEGD
-95 KTFVAK
+95 RTFVAR
-101 LIDRENIEHNL
+101 LIDRKNIENNL
-112 FQVLNQYTVIEYK
+112 FQVINQYTVIEYK

-166 EDIKSLFYYN
+166 EDIRNLFYYN

-210 EDNINQIDVLLN
+210 EENINQIDVLLN
-222 GVFRKDRLIDIITN
+222 GVFRKDRLIDIISN
-236 FILFQNKEKGR
+236 FILFRNKEEGR
-247 IKILAGYHQYFAVD
+247 IKILAGYHQYFAVE

-270 LDEHTGKAG
+270 IEEHSGKAG

-293 VFYTGKIS
+293 VFYTGKML
-301 KIQSLN
+301 KIPDLN

-320 DNQLYETFAN
+320 DNQLYNTFAN

-337 QKTQH
+337 QEATQ
-342 AASRKKLKELLSV
+342 ALNRKNLKELLKV

-366 KFEEGDDIISDR
+366 KFEEGEDVISERD
-378 ENIIFIVDE
+378 NIIFIVDE

-393 STEKKFNRKTGEFQT
+393 SLEKKLNRKTGEFQV
-408 GYAKKMRDSLPK
+408 GYAKKMRDSLPN

-447 VYDMTQAVLDNA
+447 IYDMTQAVLDNA

-471 LKLDENVLKEIDD
+471 LKLDEEVLKEIDN
-484 EYKYIIE
+484 EYNYIVE
-491 NDEADVETVTKSKEE
+491 NDEADADTVNKSKEE
-506 LAKLETVIGAQDRL
+506 LAKLETIIGSQDRL
-520 EMLSKD
+520 DILSKD
-526 IIEHYEQRED
+526 IIEHYEQRAD

-551 AIDLYKEIIEKRP
+551 AINLYKEILNKRP
-564 EWKDKIKVVL
+564 DWNNKIKVVL
-574 TDNND
+574 TDNNN
-579 DPTNWHEIVGNK
+579 DPTEWHEIVGNK
-591 KYRDDLATEFK
+591 KYRDDLAIEFK
-602 DEKSK
+602 NEDSE

-691 VIVREKL
+691 VIVKEKL
-698 EVMRDFFYGFDYQGF
+698 EIMRDFFYGFNYEPF

-722 RTLADGINYVLSKD
+722 KTLADGINYVLEKD
-736 EDEKKDFIAEATAL
+736 EEERKDFITEATAL

-757 RSILDEQTKLEV
+757 RTILDDQTKLEI

-777 GVNKITGK
+777 GINKITGT

-797 LNVLEQA
+797 LGVLEQA
-804 IQEDGIIDIFKAAD
+804 IQEDGIIDIFKAAEK
-818 RSNPEI
+818 SNPEI

-833 SIKKSKNKNI
+833 GIKKSKNKNI
-843 AAELLK
+843 AAALLK
-849 RLIDGNIRVF
+849 RLIDGNIKIF

-864 VKAELFSQKMT
+864 VKSELFSQKMA

-896 NLSKEVVD
+896 NLSKELVE

-926 KDPNVLKEMQ
+926 KDPNVLKEMK

-995 LQAELMGENIEVSK
+995 MQAELMGENYDIKSSENK
-1009 KRDDDTQTEHIN
+1009 NAN
-1021 VKTTGF
+1021 VKSSIQ
-1027 RNEEELYNLVNNN
+1027 YSVNNSEN
-1040 AEILKVAEEE
+1040 LGMVAEES
-1050 EKYDPFESNKGK
+1050 EKY
-1062 FKTES
+1062 
-1067 GRNIY
+1067 
-1072 YYGEEFGEM
+1072 
-1081 PVVNKK
+1081 K
-1087 YEGINTLN
+1087 YE
-1095 DLFGILLKAWS
+1095 
-1106 KESAYPSA
+1106 
-1114 QEDPEYNKVNDP
+1114 
-1126 TYGQCAITATIVHD
+1126 
-1140 LFGGTIHRIRVN
+1140 
-1152 GGGTHYFNKING
+1152 
-1164 HYIDLTRDQF
+1164 
-1174 DIYNIPIN
+1174 
-1182 YEPNE
+1182 
-1187 TIDREYCNKNQD
+1187 
-1199 TLKRYNKLIENL
+1199 
-1211 ARIINL
+1211 

>member
-1 MFREDNVEQAI
+1 MFKESNVEEAI
-12 IEQLKELG
+12 IEQLQELG
-20 YEYQYAPDIERD
+20 YGYQYGPDIERD
-32 YKEAILKDVFYESLY
+32 YKEPILKEVFYDSLY
-47 KINKGITEDIAD
+47 KINKDITEDIAD
-59 EVYRKIRNFH
+59 EVYRKVRNFRN
-69 AVDLVE
+69 VDLVE

-95 KTFVAK
+95 RTFVAK
-101 LIDRENIEHNL
+101 LIDRNNIENNV
-112 FQVLNQYTVIEYK
+112 FQVINQYTVIEYK

-166 EDIKSLFYYN
+166 EDIRNLFYYN

-210 EDNINQIDVLLN
+210 EENINQIDVLLN
-222 GVFRKDRLIDIITN
+222 GVFRKDRLIDIISN
-236 FILFQNKEKGR
+236 FILFQNKEEGR
-247 IKILAGYHQYFAVD
+247 IKILAGYHQYFAVE

-270 LDEHTGKAG
+270 IEEHSGKAG

-293 VFYTGKIS
+293 VFYTGKML
-301 KIQSLN
+301 KIPDLN

-320 DNQLYETFAN
+320 DNQLYNTFAN

-337 QKTQH
+337 QEVTQ
-342 AASRKKLKELLSV
+342 ALNRKNLKELLKV

-366 KFEEGDDIISDR
+366 KFEEDDDVISERD
-378 ENIIFIVDE
+378 NIIFIVDE

-393 STEKKFNRKTGEFQT
+393 SLEKKLNRKTGEFQV
-408 GYAKKMRDSLPK
+408 GYAKKMRDSLPNT
-420 ATFIAFTG
+420 TFIAFTG

-447 VYDMTQAVLDNA
+447 IYDMTQAVLDNA

-471 LKLDENVLKEIDD
+471 LKLDEEVLKEIDD
-484 EYKYIIE
+484 EYNYIVE
-491 NDEADVETVTKSKEE
+491 NDEADADTVNKSKEE
-506 LAKLETVIGAQDRL
+506 LAKLETVIGSQDRL
-520 EMLSKD
+520 DMLSKD
-526 IIEHYEQRED
+526 IIEHYEQRAD

-551 AIDLYKEIIEKRP
+551 AINLYKEILNKRP
-564 EWKDKIKVVL
+564 DWNNKIKVVL
-574 TDNND
+574 TDNNN
-579 DPTNWHEIVGNK
+579 DPTEWHEIVGNK
-591 KYRDDLATEFK
+591 KYRDDLAIEFK
-602 DEKSK
+602 NEDSE

-691 VIVREKL
+691 VIVKEKL
-698 EVMRDFFYGFDYQGF
+698 EIMRDFFYGFNYESF

-722 RTLADGINYVLSKD
+722 KTLADGINYVLEKD
-736 EDEKKDFIAEATAL
+736 EEERKDFITEATAL

-757 RSILDEQTKLEV
+757 RTILDDQTKLEI

-777 GVNKITGK
+777 GINKITGT

-797 LNVLEQA
+797 LVVLEQA
-804 IQEDGIIDIFKAAD
+804 IQEDGIIDIFKAAEK
-818 RSNPEI
+818 SNPEI

-833 SIKKSKNKNI
+833 GIKKSKNKNI
-843 AAELLK
+843 AAALLK
-849 RLIDGNIRVF
+849 RLIDGNIKIF

-864 VKAELFSQKMT
+864 VKSELFSQKMA

-896 NLSKEVVD
+896 NLSKELVE

-926 KDPNVLKEMQ
+926 KDPNVLKEMK

-995 LQAELMGENIEVSK
+995 MQAELMGENYDIKSSENKNVS
-1009 KRDDDTQTEHIN
+1009 
-1021 VKTTGF
+1021 VKSSIQYSD
-1027 RNEEELYNLVNNN
+1027 NNSENLGM
-1040 AEILKVAEEE
+1040 VAEES
-1050 EKYDPFESNKGK
+1050 EKY
-1062 FKTES
+1062 
-1067 GRNIY
+1067 
-1072 YYGEEFGEM
+1072 
-1081 PVVNKK
+1081 K
-1087 YEGINTLN
+1087 YE
-1095 DLFGILLKAWS
+1095 
-1106 KESAYPSA
+1106 
-1114 QEDPEYNKVNDP
+1114 
-1126 TYGQCAITATIVHD
+1126 
-1140 LFGGTIHRIRVN
+1140 
-1152 GGGTHYFNKING
+1152 
-1164 HYIDLTRDQF
+1164 
-1174 DIYNIPIN
+1174 
-1182 YEPNE
+1182 
-1187 TIDREYCNKNQD
+1187 
-1199 TLKRYNKLIENL
+1199 
-1211 ARIINL
+1211 

>member
-1 MFREDNVEQAI
+1 MFKESNVEEAI
-12 IEQLKELG
+12 IEQLQELG
-20 YEYQYAPDIERD
+20 YEYLYGPEIERD
-32 YKEAILKDVFYESLY
+32 YKEPILKDVFYDSLY
-47 KINKGITEDIAD
+47 KINKDITEDIAD
-59 EVYRKIRNFH
+59 EVYRKVRNFRN
-69 AVDLVE
+69 VDLVE

-95 KTFVAK
+95 RTFVAR
-101 LIDRENIEHNL
+101 LIDRNNIENNL
-112 FQVLNQYTVIEYK
+112 FQVINQYTVIEYK

-130 VVVFING
+130 VVVFLNG

-166 EDIKSLFYYN
+166 EDIRNLFYYN

-210 EDNINQIDVLLN
+210 QENINQIDVLLN
-222 GVFRKDRLIDIITN
+222 GVFRKDRLIDIISN
-236 FILFQNKEKGR
+236 FILFQNKEEGR
-247 IKILAGYHQYFAVD
+247 IKILAGYHQYFAVE

-270 LDEHTGKAG
+270 IEEHSGKAG

-293 VFYTGKIS
+293 VFYTGKML
-301 KIQSLN
+301 KIPDLN

-320 DNQLYETFAN
+320 DNQLYNTFAN

-337 QKTQH
+337 QEAMQ
-342 AASRKKLKELLSV
+342 ALNRKNLKELLKV

-366 KFEEGDDIISDR
+366 KFEEDDDVISERD
-378 ENIIFIVDE
+378 NIIFIVDE

-393 STEKKFNRKTGEFQT
+393 SLEKKLNRKTGEFQV
-408 GYAKKMRDSLPK
+408 GYAKKMRDSLPN

-447 VYDMTQAVLDNA
+447 IYDMTQAVLDNA

-471 LKLDENVLKEIDD
+471 LKLDEEVLKEIDD
-484 EYKYIIE
+484 EYNYIVE
-491 NDEADVETVTKSKEE
+491 NDEADADTVNKSKEE
-506 LAKLETVIGAQDRL
+506 LAKLETVIGSQDRL
-520 EMLSKD
+520 DMLSKD
-526 IIEHYEQRED
+526 IIEHYEQRAD

-551 AIDLYKEIIEKRP
+551 AINLYKEILNKRP
-564 EWKDKIKVVL
+564 DWNNKIKVVL
-574 TDNND
+574 TDNNN
-579 DPTNWHEIVGNK
+579 DPTEWHEIVGNK
-591 KYRDDLATEFK
+591 KYRDDLAIEFK
-602 DEKSK
+602 TEDSE

-691 VIVREKL
+691 VIVKEKL
-698 EVMRDFFYGFDYQGF
+698 EIMRDFFYGFNYEPF

-722 RTLADGINYVLSKD
+722 KTLADGINYVLEKD
-736 EDEKKDFIAEATAL
+736 EEERKDFITEATAL

-757 RSILDEQTKLEV
+757 RTILDNQTKLEI

-777 GVNKITGK
+777 GINKITGT

-797 LNVLEQA
+797 LGVLEQA
-804 IQEDGIIDIFKAAD
+804 IQEDGIIDIFKAAEK
-818 RSNPEI
+818 SNPEI

-843 AAELLK
+843 AAALLK
-849 RLIDGNIRVF
+849 RLIDGNIKIF

-864 VKAELFSQKMT
+864 VKSELFSKKMA

-896 NLSKEVVD
+896 NLSKELVE

-926 KDPNVLKEMQ
+926 KDPNVLKEMK

-995 LQAELMGENIEVSK
+995 MQAELMGENYDIKSSENK
-1009 KRDDDTQTEHIN
+1009 NAN
-1021 VKTTGF
+1021 VKSSIQYSD
-1027 RNEEELYNLVNNN
+1027 NNSENLGM
-1040 AEILKVAEEE
+1040 VAEES
-1050 EKYDPFESNKGK
+1050 EKY
-1062 FKTES
+1062 
-1067 GRNIY
+1067 
-1072 YYGEEFGEM
+1072 
-1081 PVVNKK
+1081 K
-1087 YEGINTLN
+1087 YE
-1095 DLFGILLKAWS
+1095 
-1106 KESAYPSA
+1106 
-1114 QEDPEYNKVNDP
+1114 
-1126 TYGQCAITATIVHD
+1126 
-1140 LFGGTIHRIRVN
+1140 
-1152 GGGTHYFNKING
+1152 
-1164 HYIDLTRDQF
+1164 
-1174 DIYNIPIN
+1174 
-1182 YEPNE
+1182 
-1187 TIDREYCNKNQD
+1187 
-1199 TLKRYNKLIENL
+1199 
-1211 ARIINL
+1211 

>member
-1 MFREDNVEQAI
+1 MFKESNVEEAI
-12 IEQLKELG
+12 IEQLQELG
-20 YEYQYAPDIERD
+20 YEYLYGPDIERD
-32 YKEAILKDVFYESLY
+32 YKEPILKDVFYDSLY
-47 KINKGITEDIAD
+47 KINKDITEDIAD
-59 EVYRKIRNFH
+59 EVYRKVRNFRN
-69 AVDLVE
+69 VDLVE

-95 KTFVAK
+95 RTFVAR
-101 LIDRENIEHNL
+101 LIDRNNIENNL
-112 FQVLNQYTVIEYK
+112 FQVINQYTVIEYK

-166 EDIKSLFYYN
+166 EDIRNLFYYN

-210 EDNINQIDVLLN
+210 EENINQIDVLLN
-222 GVFRKDRLIDIITN
+222 GVFKKDRLIDIISN
-236 FILFQNKEKGR
+236 FILFQNKEEGR
-247 IKILAGYHQYFAVD
+247 IKILAGYHQYFAVE

-270 LDEHTGKAG
+270 IEEHSGKAG

-293 VFYTGKIS
+293 VFYTGKML
-301 KIQSLN
+301 KIPDLN

-320 DNQLYETFAN
+320 DNQLYNTFAN

-337 QKTQH
+337 QEATQ
-342 AASRKKLKELLSV
+342 ALNRKNLKELLKV

-366 KFEEGDDIISDR
+366 KFEEGEDVISERD
-378 ENIIFIVDE
+378 NIIFIVDE

-393 STEKKFNRKTGEFQT
+393 SLEKKLNRKTGEFQV
-408 GYAKKMRDSLPK
+408 GYAKKMRDSLPN

-447 VYDMTQAVLDNA
+447 IYDMTQAVLDNA

-471 LKLDENVLKEIDD
+471 LKLDEEILKEIDN
-484 EYKYIIE
+484 EYNYIVE
-491 NDEADVETVTKSKEE
+491 NDEADADTVNKSKEE
-506 LAKLETVIGAQDRL
+506 LAKLETVIGSQDRL
-520 EMLSKD
+520 DMLSKD
-526 IIEHYEQRED
+526 IIEHYEQRAD

-551 AIDLYKEIIEKRP
+551 AINLYKEILNKRP
-564 EWKDKIKVVL
+564 DWNNKIKVVL
-574 TDNND
+574 TDNNN
-579 DPTNWHEIVGNK
+579 DPTEWHEIVGNK
-591 KYRDDLATEFK
+591 KYRDDLAIEFK
-602 DEKSK
+602 NEDSE

-691 VIVREKL
+691 VIVKEKL
-698 EVMRDFFYGFDYQGF
+698 EIMRDFFYGFNYEPF

-722 RTLADGINYVLSKD
+722 KTLADGINYVLEKD
-736 EDEKKDFIAEATAL
+736 EEERKDFITEATAL

-757 RSILDEQTKLEV
+757 RTILDDQTKLEI

-777 GVNKITGK
+777 GINKITGT

-797 LNVLEQA
+797 LGVLEQA
-804 IQEDGIIDIFKAAD
+804 IQEDGIIDIFKAAEK
-818 RSNPEI
+818 SNPEI

-833 SIKKSKNKNI
+833 GIKKSKNKNI
-843 AAELLK
+843 AAALLK
-849 RLIDGNIRVF
+849 RLIDGNIKVF
-859 KRTNL
+859 KRMNL
-864 VKAELFSQKMT
+864 VKSELFSQKMA

-896 NLSKEVVD
+896 NLSKELVE

-926 KDPNVLKEMQ
+926 KDPNVLKEMK
-936 DEVLIQLAHELT
+936 DEILIQLAHELT

-987 DEAVQTVV
+987 NEAVQTVV
-995 LQAELMGENIEVSK
+995 MQAELMGENYDIKSSEN
-1009 KRDDDTQTEHIN
+1009 RNAN
-1021 VKTTGF
+1021 VKYSIQYSD
-1027 RNEEELYNLVNNN
+1027 NNSENLDM
-1040 AEILKVAEEE
+1040 VAEES
-1050 EKYDPFESNKGK
+1050 EKY
-1062 FKTES
+1062 
-1067 GRNIY
+1067 
-1072 YYGEEFGEM
+1072 
-1081 PVVNKK
+1081 K
-1087 YEGINTLN
+1087 YE
-1095 DLFGILLKAWS
+1095 
-1106 KESAYPSA
+1106 
-1114 QEDPEYNKVNDP
+1114 
-1126 TYGQCAITATIVHD
+1126 
-1140 LFGGTIHRIRVN
+1140 
-1152 GGGTHYFNKING
+1152 
-1164 HYIDLTRDQF
+1164 
-1174 DIYNIPIN
+1174 
-1182 YEPNE
+1182 
-1187 TIDREYCNKNQD
+1187 
-1199 TLKRYNKLIENL
+1199 
-1211 ARIINL
+1211 

>member
-1 MFREDNVEQAI
+1 MFKESNVEEAV
-12 IEQLKELG
+12 IEQLQELG
-20 YEYQYAPDIERD
+20 YEYQYGPDIERD
-32 YKEAILKDVFYESLY
+32 YKEPILKDVFYDSLY
-47 KINKGITEDIAD
+47 KINKDITEDIAD
-59 EVYRKIRNFH
+59 EVYRKVRNFRN
-69 AVDLVE
+69 VDLVE

-95 KTFVAK
+95 RTFVAR
-101 LIDRENIEHNL
+101 LIDRNNIENNL
-112 FQVLNQYTVIEYK
+112 FQVINQYTVIEYK

-166 EDIKSLFYYN
+166 EDIRNLFYYN

-210 EDNINQIDVLLN
+210 EENINQIDVLLN
-222 GVFRKDRLIDIITN
+222 GVFRKDRLIDIISN
-236 FILFQNKEKGR
+236 FILFQNKEEGR
-247 IKILAGYHQYFAVD
+247 IKILAGYHQYFAVE

-270 LDEHTGKAG
+270 IEEHSGKAG

-293 VFYTGKIS
+293 VFYTGKML
-301 KIQSLN
+301 KIPDLN

-320 DNQLYETFAN
+320 DNQLYNTFAN

-337 QKTQH
+337 QEATQ
-342 AASRKKLKELLSV
+342 ALNRKNLKELLKV

-366 KFEEGDDIISDR
+366 KFEEGEDVISERD
-378 ENIIFIVDE
+378 NIIFIVDE

-393 STEKKFNRKTGEFQT
+393 SLEKKLNRKTGEFQI
-408 GYAKKMRDSLPK
+408 GYAKKMRDSLPN

-438 RILFGDYID
+438 RILFGDYVDI
-447 VYDMTQAVLDNA
+447 YDMTQAVLDNA

-471 LKLDENVLKEIDD
+471 LKLDEEVLKEIDD
-484 EYKYIIE
+484 EYNYIVE
-491 NDEADVETVTKSKEE
+491 NDEADADTVNKSKEE
-506 LAKLETVIGAQDRL
+506 LAKLETVIGSQDRL
-520 EMLSKD
+520 DMLSKD
-526 IIEHYEQRED
+526 IIEHYEQRAD

-551 AIDLYKEIIEKRP
+551 TINLYKEILNKRP
-564 EWKDKIKVVL
+564 DWNNKIKVVL
-574 TDNND
+574 TDNNN
-579 DPTNWHEIVGNK
+579 DPTEWHEIVGNK
-591 KYRDDLATEFK
+591 KYRDDLAIEFK
-602 DEKSK
+602 NEDSE

-691 VIVREKL
+691 VIVKEKL
-698 EVMRDFFYGFDYQGF
+698 EIMRDFFYGFNYEPF

-722 RTLADGINYVLSKD
+722 KTLADGINYVLEKD
-736 EDEKKDFIAEATAL
+736 EEERKDFITEATAL

-757 RSILDEQTKLEV
+757 RTILDDKTKLEI

-777 GVNKITGK
+777 GINKITGT

-797 LNVLEQA
+797 LGVLEQA
-804 IQEDGIIDIFKAAD
+804 IQEDGIIDIFKAAEK
-818 RSNPEI
+818 SNPEI

-843 AAELLK
+843 AAALLK
-849 RLIDGNIRVF
+849 RLIDGNIKVF

-864 VKAELFSQKMT
+864 VKSELFSQKMA

-896 NLSKEVVD
+896 NLSKELVE

-926 KDPNVLKEMQ
+926 KDPNVLKEMK

-995 LQAELMGENIEVSK
+995 MQAELMGENYDIKSSEN
-1009 KRDDDTQTEHIN
+1009 IN
-1021 VKTTGF
+1021 VEVKPSIQ
-1027 RNEEELYNLVNNN
+1027 YSDNNT
-1040 AEILKVAEEE
+1040 EKLGMVAEES
-1050 EKYDPFESNKGK
+1050 EKY
-1062 FKTES
+1062 
-1067 GRNIY
+1067 
-1072 YYGEEFGEM
+1072 
-1081 PVVNKK
+1081 K
-1087 YEGINTLN
+1087 YE
-1095 DLFGILLKAWS
+1095 
-1106 KESAYPSA
+1106 
-1114 QEDPEYNKVNDP
+1114 
-1126 TYGQCAITATIVHD
+1126 
-1140 LFGGTIHRIRVN
+1140 
-1152 GGGTHYFNKING
+1152 
-1164 HYIDLTRDQF
+1164 
-1174 DIYNIPIN
+1174 
-1182 YEPNE
+1182 
-1187 TIDREYCNKNQD
+1187 
-1199 TLKRYNKLIENL
+1199 
-1211 ARIINL
+1211 

>member
-1 MFREDNVEQAI
+1 MFKESNVEEAI
-12 IEQLKELG
+12 IEQLQELG
-20 YEYQYAPDIERD
+20 YGYQYGPEIERD
-32 YKEAILKDVFYESLY
+32 YKEPILKEVFYDSLY
-47 KINKGITEDIAD
+47 KINKDITEDIAD
-59 EVYRKIRNFH
+59 EVYRKVRNFRN
-69 AVDLVE
+69 VDLVE

-86 GVEVPIEGD
+86 GVEIPIEGD
-95 KTFVAK
+95 RTFVAR
-101 LIDRENIEHNL
+101 LIDRNNIENNV
-112 FQVLNQYTVIEYK
+112 FQVINQYTVIEYK

-166 EDIKSLFYYN
+166 EDIRNLFYYN

-210 EDNINQIDVLLN
+210 EENINQIDVLLN
-222 GVFRKDRLIDIITN
+222 GVFRKDRLIDIISN
-236 FILFQNKEKGR
+236 FILFQNKEEGR
-247 IKILAGYHQYFAVD
+247 IKILAGYHQYFAVE

-270 LDEHTGKAG
+270 IEEHSGKAG

-293 VFYTGKIS
+293 VFYTGKIL
-301 KIQSLN
+301 KIPDLN

-320 DNQLYETFAN
+320 DNQLYNTFAN

-337 QKTQH
+337 QEATQ
-342 AASRKKLKELLSV
+342 ALNRKNLKELLKV

-366 KFEEGDDIISDR
+366 KFEEGEDVISERD
-378 ENIIFIVDE
+378 NIIFIVDE

-393 STEKKFNRKTGEFQT
+393 SLEKKLNRKTGEFQV
-408 GYAKKMRDSLPK
+408 GYAKKMRDSLPN

-447 VYDMTQAVLDNA
+447 IYDMTQAVLDNA

-471 LKLDENVLKEIDD
+471 LKLDEEVLKEIDN
-484 EYKYIIE
+484 EYNYIVE
-491 NDEADVETVTKSKEE
+491 NDEADADTVNKSKEE
-506 LAKLETVIGAQDRL
+506 LAKLETVIGSQDRL
-520 EMLSKD
+520 DMLSKD
-526 IIEHYEQRED
+526 IIEHYEQRAD

-551 AIDLYKEIIEKRP
+551 AINLYKEILNKRP
-564 EWKDKIKVVL
+564 DWNNKIKVVL
-574 TDNND
+574 TDNNN
-579 DPTNWHEIVGNK
+579 DPTEWHEIVGNK
-591 KYRDDLATEFK
+591 KYRDDLAIEFK
-602 DEKSK
+602 NEDSE

-621 DVPDLATMYID
+621 DVPDLATMYLD

-691 VIVREKL
+691 VIVKEKL
-698 EVMRDFFYGFDYQGF
+698 EIMRDFFYGFNYEPF

-722 RTLADGINYVLSKD
+722 KTLADGINYVLEKD
-736 EDEKKDFIAEATAL
+736 EEERKDFITEATAL

-757 RSILDEQTKLEV
+757 RTILDDQTKLEI

-777 GVNKITGK
+777 GINKITGT

-797 LNVLEQA
+797 LGVLEQA
-804 IQEDGIIDIFKAAD
+804 IQEDGIIDIFKAAEK
-818 RSNPEI
+818 SNPEI

-833 SIKKSKNKNI
+833 GIKKSKNKNI
-843 AAELLK
+843 AAALLK
-849 RLIDGNIRVF
+849 RLIDGNIKIF

-864 VKAELFSQKMT
+864 VKSELFSQKMA

-896 NLSKEVVD
+896 NLSKELVE

-926 KDPNVLKEMQ
+926 KDPNVLKEMK

-995 LQAELMGENIEVSK
+995 MQAELMGENYDIKSSENK
-1009 KRDDDTQTEHIN
+1009 NAN
-1021 VKTTGF
+1021 VKSSIQ
-1027 RNEEELYNLVNNN
+1027 YSVNNSEN
-1040 AEILKVAEEE
+1040 LGMVAEES
-1050 EKYDPFESNKGK
+1050 EKY
-1062 FKTES
+1062 
-1067 GRNIY
+1067 
-1072 YYGEEFGEM
+1072 
-1081 PVVNKK
+1081 K
-1087 YEGINTLN
+1087 YE
-1095 DLFGILLKAWS
+1095 
-1106 KESAYPSA
+1106 
-1114 QEDPEYNKVNDP
+1114 
-1126 TYGQCAITATIVHD
+1126 
-1140 LFGGTIHRIRVN
+1140 
-1152 GGGTHYFNKING
+1152 
-1164 HYIDLTRDQF
+1164 
-1174 DIYNIPIN
+1174 
-1182 YEPNE
+1182 
-1187 TIDREYCNKNQD
+1187 
-1199 TLKRYNKLIENL
+1199 
-1211 ARIINL
+1211 

>member
-1 MFREDNVEQAI
+1 MFKESNVEEAI
-12 IEQLKELG
+12 IEQLQELG
-20 YEYQYAPDIERD
+20 YEYQYGPEIERD
-32 YKEAILKDVFYESLY
+32 YKEPILKDVFYDSLY
-47 KINKGITEDIAD
+47 KINKDITEDIAD
-59 EVYRKIRNFH
+59 EVYRKVRNFRN
-69 AVDLVE
+69 VDLVE

-95 KTFVAK
+95 RTFVAR
-101 LIDRENIEHNL
+101 LIDRNNIENNL
-112 FQVLNQYTVIEYK
+112 FQVINQYTVIEYK

-166 EDIKSLFYYN
+166 EDIRNLFYYN

-210 EDNINQIDVLLN
+210 EENINQIDVLLN
-222 GVFRKDRLIDIITN
+222 GVFRKDRLIDIISN
-236 FILFQNKEKGR
+236 FILFQNKEEGR
-247 IKILAGYHQYFAVD
+247 IKILAGYHQYFAVE

-270 LDEHTGKAG
+270 IEEHSGKAG

-293 VFYTGKIS
+293 VFYTGKML
-301 KIQSLN
+301 KIPDLN

-320 DNQLYETFAN
+320 DNQLYNTFAN

-337 QKTQH
+337 QEATQ
-342 AASRKKLKELLSV
+342 ALNRKNLKELLKV

-366 KFEEGDDIISDR
+366 KFEEGEDVISERD
-378 ENIIFIVDE
+378 NIIFIVDE

-393 STEKKFNRKTGEFQT
+393 SLEKKLNRKTGEFQV
-408 GYAKKMRDSLPK
+408 GYAKKMRDSLPN

-447 VYDMTQAVLDNA
+447 IYDMTQAVLDNA

-471 LKLDENVLKEIDD
+471 LKLDEEVLKEIDN
-484 EYKYIIE
+484 EYNYIVE
-491 NDEADVETVTKSKEE
+491 NDEADADTVNKSKEE
-506 LAKLETVIGAQDRL
+506 LAKLETVIGSQDRL
-520 EMLSKD
+520 DMLSKD
-526 IIEHYEQRED
+526 IIEHYEQRAD

-551 AIDLYKEIIEKRP
+551 AINLYKEILNKRP
-564 EWKDKIKVVL
+564 DWNNKIKVVL
-574 TDNND
+574 TDNNN
-579 DPTNWHEIVGNK
+579 DPTEWHEIVGNK
-591 KYRDDLATEFK
+591 KYRDDLAIEFK
-602 DEKSK
+602 NEDSE

-691 VIVREKL
+691 VIVKEKL
-698 EVMRDFFYGFDYQGF
+698 EIMRDFFYGFNYEPF

-722 RTLADGINYVLSKD
+722 KTLADGINYVLEKD
-736 EDEKKDFIAEATAL
+736 EEERKDFITEATAL

-757 RSILDEQTKLEV
+757 RTILDDQTKLEI

-777 GVNKITGK
+777 GINKITGT

-797 LNVLEQA
+797 LGVLEQA
-804 IQEDGIIDIFKAAD
+804 IQEDGIIDIFKAAEK
-818 RSNPEI
+818 SNPEI

-833 SIKKSKNKNI
+833 GIKKSKNKNI
-843 AAELLK
+843 AAALLK
-849 RLIDGNIRVF
+849 RLIDGNIKIF

-864 VKAELFSQKMT
+864 VKSELFSQKMA

-896 NLSKEVVD
+896 NLSKELVE

-926 KDPNVLKEMQ
+926 KDPNVLKEMK

-995 LQAELMGENIEVSK
+995 MQAELMGENYDIKSSENKNV
-1009 KRDDDTQTEHIN
+1009 N
-1021 VKTTGF
+1021 VKSSIQYSD
-1027 RNEEELYNLVNNN
+1027 NNSENLGM
-1040 AEILKVAEEE
+1040 VAEES
-1050 EKYDPFESNKGK
+1050 EKY
-1062 FKTES
+1062 
-1067 GRNIY
+1067 
-1072 YYGEEFGEM
+1072 
-1081 PVVNKK
+1081 K
-1087 YEGINTLN
+1087 YE
-1095 DLFGILLKAWS
+1095 
-1106 KESAYPSA
+1106 
-1114 QEDPEYNKVNDP
+1114 
-1126 TYGQCAITATIVHD
+1126 
-1140 LFGGTIHRIRVN
+1140 
-1152 GGGTHYFNKING
+1152 
-1164 HYIDLTRDQF
+1164 
-1174 DIYNIPIN
+1174 
-1182 YEPNE
+1182 
-1187 TIDREYCNKNQD
+1187 
-1199 TLKRYNKLIENL
+1199 
-1211 ARIINL
+1211 

>member
-47 KINKGITEDIAD
+47 KINEGITEDIAD

-101 LIDRENIEHNL
+101 LIDRDNIENNL

-130 VVVFING
+130 VVAFING

-438 RILFGDYID
+438 RLLFGDYID

-484 EYKYIIE
+484 EYNYIIE
-491 NDEADVETVTKSKEE
+491 NDEANIETVTKSKEE

-579 DPTNWHEIVGNK
+579 DPTDWHEIVGNK

-864 VKAELFSQKMT
+864 VKAELFSQKMA

-1009 KRDDDTQTEHIN
+1009 KRDDDTQTEHTYI
-1021 VKTTGF
+1021 KTNGF
-1027 RNEEELYNLVNNN
+1027 RNEEELYDLANNN
-1040 AEILKVAEEE
+1040 NELLQVAEEE
-1050 EKYDPFESNKGK
+1050 VRYDPFESNKGK

-1067 GRNIY
+1067 GRDIY

-1081 PVVNKK
+1081 SVVNKQ

-1114 QEDPEYNKVNDP
+1114 QKDPEYNKLNDP
-1126 TYGQCAITATIVHD
+1126 TYGQCAITATLVYD
-1140 LFGGTIHRIRVN
+1140 MFVGTIHKIKVN

-1174 DIYNIPIN
+1174 DLYNIPIK

-1187 TIDREYCNKNQD
+1187 TIDREYCGKNAD
-1199 TLKRYNKLIENL
+1199 TLKRFNLLKENIEN
-1211 ARIINL
+1211 IIK

>member
-1 MFREDNVEQAI
+1 MFKESNVEEAI
-12 IEQLKELG
+12 IEQLQELG
-20 YEYQYAPDIERD
+20 YEYLYGPDIERD
-32 YKEAILKDVFYESLY
+32 YKEPILKDVFYDSLY
-47 KINKGITEDIAD
+47 KINSGITEDIAD
-59 EVYRKIRNFH
+59 EVYRKVRNFRN
-69 AVDLVE
+69 VDLVE

-95 KTFVAK
+95 RTFVAR
-101 LIDRENIEHNL
+101 LIDRNIIENNA
-112 FQVLNQYTVIEYK
+112 FQVINQYTVIEYK

-166 EDIKSLFYYN
+166 EDIRNLFYYN
-176 AFSVISDGINARI
+176 AFSVISEGINARI

-210 EDNINQIDVLLN
+210 EENINQIDVLLN
-222 GVFRKDRLIDIITN
+222 GVFRKDRLIDIISN
-236 FILFQNKEKGR
+236 FILFQNKEEGR
-247 IKILAGYHQYFAVD
+247 IKILAGYHQYFAVE

-270 LDEHTGKAG
+270 IEEHSGKAG

-293 VFYTGKIS
+293 VFYTGKML
-301 KIQSLN
+301 KIPDLN

-320 DNQLYETFAN
+320 DNQLYNTFAN
-330 TNREILP
+330 TNRELLP
-337 QKTQH
+337 QEATQ
-342 AASRKKLKELLSV
+342 ALNRKNLQELLKV

-366 KFEEGDDIISDR
+366 KFEEDDDVISERD
-378 ENIIFIVDE
+378 NIIFIVDE

-393 STEKKFNRKTGEFQT
+393 SLEKKINRKTGEFQI
-408 GYAKKMRDSLPK
+408 GYAKKMRDSLPN

-447 VYDMTQAVLDNA
+447 IYDMTQAVLDNA

-471 LKLDENVLKEIDD
+471 LKLDEEVLKEIDD
-484 EYKYIIE
+484 EYNYIVE
-491 NDEADVETVTKSKEE
+491 NDEADAETVNKSKEE
-506 LAKLETVIGAQDRL
+506 LAKLETVIGSQDRL
-520 EMLSKD
+520 DILSKD
-526 IIEHYEQRED
+526 IIEHYEQRAD

-551 AIDLYKEIIEKRP
+551 AINLYKEILNKRP
-564 EWKDKIKVVL
+564 DWNNKIKVVL
-574 TDNND
+574 TDNNN
-579 DPTNWHEIVGNK
+579 DPTEWHEIVGNK
-591 KYRDDLATEFK
+591 KYRDDLAIEFK
-602 DEKSK
+602 NEDSE

-691 VIVREKL
+691 VIVKEKL
-698 EVMRDFFYGFDYQGF
+698 EIMRDFFYGFNYEPF

-722 RTLADGINYVLSKD
+722 KTLADGINYVLEKD
-736 EDEKKDFIAEATAL
+736 EEERKDFITEATVL

-757 RSILDEQTKLEV
+757 RTILDDQTKLEI

-777 GVNKITGK
+777 GINKITGT

-797 LNVLEQA
+797 LGVLEQA
-804 IQEDGIIDIFKAAD
+804 IQEDGIIDIFKAAEK
-818 RSNPEI
+818 SNPEI

-833 SIKKSKNKNI
+833 GIKKSKNKNI
-843 AAELLK
+843 AAALLK
-849 RLIDGNIRVF
+849 RLIDGNIKVF

-864 VKAELFSQKMT
+864 VKSELFSQKMA

-896 NLSKEVVD
+896 NLSKELVE

-926 KDPNVLKEMQ
+926 KDPNVLKEMK

-995 LQAELMGENIEVSK
+995 MQAELMGENYDIKSSEN
-1009 KRDDDTQTEHIN
+1009 IN
-1021 VKTTGF
+1021 VDVK
-1027 RNEEELYNLVNNN
+1027 
-1040 AEILKVAEEE
+1040 
-1050 EKYDPFESNKGK
+1050 
-1062 FKTES
+1062 
-1067 GRNIY
+1067 
-1072 YYGEEFGEM
+1072 
-1081 PVVNKK
+1081 
-1087 YEGINTLN
+1087 
-1095 DLFGILLKAWS
+1095 
-1106 KESAYPSA
+1106 PS
-1114 QEDPEYNKVNDP
+1114 
-1126 TYGQCAITATIVHD
+1126 I
-1140 LFGGTIHRIRVN
+1140 
-1152 GGGTHYFNKING
+1152 
-1164 HYIDLTRDQF
+1164 
-1174 DIYNIPIN
+1174 
-1182 YEPNE
+1182 
-1187 TIDREYCNKNQD
+1187 
-1199 TLKRYNKLIENL
+1199 
-1211 ARIINL
+1211 

>member
-1 MFREDNVEQAI
+1 MFKESNVEEAI
-12 IEQLKELG
+12 IEQLQELG
-20 YEYQYAPDIERD
+20 YEYLYGPDIERD
-32 YKEAILKDVFYESLY
+32 YKEPILKEVLYDSLY
-47 KINKGITEDIAD
+47 KINKDITEDIAD
-59 EVYRKIRNFH
+59 EVYRKVRNFRN
-69 AVDLVE
+69 VDLVE

-95 KTFVAK
+95 RTFVAR
-101 LIDRENIEHNL
+101 LIDRKNIENNL
-112 FQVLNQYTVIEYK
+112 FQVINQYTVIEYK

-145 KNAINEDTTIENA
+145 KNATNEDTTIENA

-166 EDIKSLFYYN
+166 EDIRNLFYYN

-210 EDNINQIDVLLN
+210 EENINQIDVLLN
-222 GVFRKDRLIDIITN
+222 GVFRKDRLIDIISN
-236 FILFQNKEKGR
+236 FILFQNKEEGR
-247 IKILAGYHQYFAVD
+247 IKILAGYHQYFAVE

-270 LDEHTGKAG
+270 IEEHSGKAG

-293 VFYTGKIS
+293 VFYTGKIL
-301 KIQSLN
+301 KIPDLN

-320 DNQLYETFAN
+320 DNQLYNTFAN

-337 QKTQH
+337 QEATQ
-342 AASRKKLKELLSV
+342 ALNRKNLKELLKV

-366 KFEEGDDIISDR
+366 KFEEDDDVISERD
-378 ENIIFIVDE
+378 NIIFIVDE

-393 STEKKFNRKTGEFQT
+393 SLEKKLNRKTGEFQI
-408 GYAKKMRDSLPK
+408 GYAKKMRDSLPN

-447 VYDMTQAVLDNA
+447 IYDMTQAVLDNA

-471 LKLDENVLKEIDD
+471 LKLDEEVLKEIDD
-484 EYKYIIE
+484 EYNYIVE
-491 NDEADVETVTKSKEE
+491 NDEADADTVNKSKEE
-506 LAKLETVIGAQDRL
+506 LAKLETVIGSQDRL
-520 EMLSKD
+520 DMLSKD
-526 IIEHYEQRED
+526 IIEHYEQRAD

-551 AIDLYKEIIEKRP
+551 AINLYKEILNKRP
-564 EWKDKIKVVL
+564 DWSNKIKVVL
-574 TDNND
+574 TDNNN
-579 DPTNWHEIVGNK
+579 DPTEWHEIVGNK
-591 KYRDDLATEFK
+591 KYRDDLAIEFK
-602 DEKSK
+602 NEDSE

-691 VIVREKL
+691 VIVKEKL
-698 EVMRDFFYGFDYQGF
+698 EIMRDFFYGFNYEPF

-722 RTLADGINYVLSKD
+722 KTLADGINYVLEKD
-736 EDEKKDFIAEATAL
+736 EEERKDFITEATAL

-757 RSILDEQTKLEV
+757 RTILDDQTKLEI

-777 GVNKITGK
+777 GINKITGT

-797 LNVLEQA
+797 LGVLEQA
-804 IQEDGIIDIFKAAD
+804 IQEDGIIDIFKAAEK
-818 RSNPEI
+818 SNPEI

-833 SIKKSKNKNI
+833 GIKKSKNKNI
-843 AAELLK
+843 AAALLK
-849 RLIDGNIRVF
+849 RLIDGNIKIF

-864 VKAELFSQKMT
+864 VKSELFSQKMA

-896 NLSKEVVD
+896 NLSKELVE

-926 KDPNVLKEMQ
+926 KDPNVLKEMK

-995 LQAELMGENIEVSK
+995 MQAELMGENYDIKSSE
-1009 KRDDDTQTEHIN
+1009 
-1021 VKTTGF
+1021 
-1027 RNEEELYNLVNNN
+1027 N
-1040 AEILKVAEEE
+1040 AEDNINYNINAENNENSSMVAEENE
-1050 EKYDPFESNKGK
+1050 EY
-1062 FKTES
+1062 
-1067 GRNIY
+1067 
-1072 YYGEEFGEM
+1072 
-1081 PVVNKK
+1081 K
-1087 YEGINTLN
+1087 YE
-1095 DLFGILLKAWS
+1095 
-1106 KESAYPSA
+1106 
-1114 QEDPEYNKVNDP
+1114 
-1126 TYGQCAITATIVHD
+1126 
-1140 LFGGTIHRIRVN
+1140 
-1152 GGGTHYFNKING
+1152 
-1164 HYIDLTRDQF
+1164 
-1174 DIYNIPIN
+1174 
-1182 YEPNE
+1182 
-1187 TIDREYCNKNQD
+1187 
-1199 TLKRYNKLIENL
+1199 
-1211 ARIINL
+1211 